1 MPRKSRKNTEVIL
14 PGTISPGISAEDV
27 QKSPQE
33 NDGPKTSVLATAAYI
48 RLSVENNGHD
58 TDGSLK
64 NQISLVEE
72 FIRRKEDLFLADT
85 YIDNGVSGTKF
96 DRPEFVRM
104 MEDVKGGKIQCIVV
118 KDLSRFGRDYL
129 ETGYYLETI
138 FPLLNVRFIAIT
150 DQYDSNREEDRN
162 AITVPIKNMVN
173 AMYAKDYSRKQ
184 EAFRD
189 MCKKMGRVFSINAP
203 YGYRYLKEK
212 ERLEIDDEVAPYV
225 RMVFAWTLAGVE
237 RTEIAKRMNIIGA
250 PTPAIHDHWN
260 IENKWTNSTVK
271 ALINNPAYAGFHVM
285 GKSKVCLYKGQ
296 QRTSYSRDEWIFFPD
311 YHEPY
316 ITMEEYQQIDTM
328 LRKGTQDKKD
338 QLKVREKIRYETP
351 DVFPGKVFC
360 KDCGRQMNF
369 LRGSHHRGYMD
380 LSFQYYRCRYSKD
393 YPTCSNRK
401 IHMNFLKIVVMD
413 QIRILIR
420 AACDKNSMLKKAQA
434 IYARPGTMQ
443 PVERFI
449 HRMEEK
455 EKSIDEKILQ
465 AYMDYADGLL
475 EEDEYKAVKRRFAAQ
490 KEETVSKK
498 EEQMRKLAVIKKEVE
513 QFQAMAE
520 DLEKYLAID
529 GFNQKLVDELVER
542 IIVDND
548 GRVEVVFSC
557 KDVFESTILNEYIEK
572 AKEGDS
578 DGNCDVSEAI

>member
-1 MPRKSRKNTEVIL
+1 MSRKSRRNTEVTL
-14 PGTISPGISAEDV
+14 PVTSTGET
-27 QKSPQE
+27 KKTLQE
-33 NDGPKTSVLATAAYI
+33 STSIKAQALATAAYI

-58 TDGSLK
+58 TDNTLK

-72 FIRRKEDLFLADT
+72 YIRDRKDLFLADT

-150 DQYDSNREEDRN
+150 DQYDSIREGDRKS
-162 AITVPIKNMVN
+162 ITVPIKNMVN

-189 MCKKMGRVFSINAP
+189 MCKKMGRVFSVNAP
-203 YGYRYLKEK
+203 YGYRYLQER
-212 ERLEIDDEVAPYV
+212 ERLVIDEEVAPYV

-250 PTPAIHDHWN
+250 PTPAIHDHWE
-260 IENKWTNSTVK
+260 IENKWTDSTVK
-271 ALINNPAYAGFHVM
+271 HFINNPAYAGFHVM
-285 GKSKVCLYKGQ
+285 GKSKVCLYKGL
-296 QRTSYSRDEWIFFPD
+296 RPTRYSRDKWIYFPD

-316 ITMEEYQQIDTM
+316 ITMEEYEKINAM
-328 LRKGTQDKKD
+328 LHKSKQDMKD
-338 QLKVREKIRYETP
+338 RLRVREKIRDETP

-369 LRGSHHRGYMD
+369 LRGSHHRGYKD
-380 LSFQYYRCRYSKD
+380 LSFQYYRCRYSKN
-393 YPTCSNRK
+393 YANCSNRK

-413 QIRILIR
+413 QIRLLIQ
-420 AACDKNSMLKKAQA
+420 AACDKNNLLKKAQA
-434 IYARPGTMQ
+434 VYARPGTMQ

-455 EKSIDEKILQ
+455 EHSIDEKILQ
-465 AYMDYADGLL
+465 AYMDYAEGLL

-498 EEQMRKLAVIKKEVE
+498 EEQMRKLAAIKKEVE

-520 DLEKYLAID
+520 DLEKYLD
-529 GFNQKLVDELVER
+529 MEGFNQKLADELVER

-548 GRVEVVFSC
+548 GSVEVVFSC
-557 KDVFESTILNEYIEK
+557 KDVFESAVLNEYIK
-572 AKEGDS
+572 AAEEGGS
-578 DGNCDVSEAI
+578 DGNCDVSEVI